1 MPVYKGSTLVNDVNV
16 TIEKGV
22 SSGGITPAGT
32 INISSNGTYDVT
44 EYASASVNVPEPV
57 MQSKSIS
64 PSTSIQTVTA
74 DSGYDGLSSVTVEAI
89 PSTYIGNN
97 VTRKSA
103 STYTPTESEQV
114 ISAGQYLDGAQT
126 ISAIPSTYVGS
137 GVTTKGAT
145 TVTPST
151 SAQTAV
157 SAGTYVTGNITVDA
171 MPTGALGTPTV
182 NASTGVVTASVATSG
197 YLDTSATKTLQL
209 TTKPSATITP
219 GTTDQTIAAG
229 QYLTGTQ
236 TIKGDT
242 NLIPGN
248 IISGRS
254 IFGVS
259 GNVVIQ
265 KYYTGTTEPSSSLG
279 NDGDIYLKA

>member
-64 PSTSIQTVTA
+64 PSTSIQIVTA
-74 DSGYDGLSSVTVEAI
+74 DSGYDGLGDV
-89 PSTYIGNN
+89 
-97 VTRKSA
+97 
-103 STYTPTESEQV
+103 
-114 ISAGQYLDGAQT
+114 
-126 ISAIPSTYVGS
+126 
-137 GVTTKGAT
+137 
-145 TVTPST
+145 
-151 SAQTAV
+151 
-157 SAGTYVTGNITVDA
+157 TVDA
-171 MPTGALGTPTV
+171 MPTGTLGTPTV

-209 TTKPSATITP
+209 TTKSSATITP

-236 TIKGDT
+236 TISGDA
-242 NLIPGN
+242 NLVAEN
-248 IISGRS
+248 IISGKS

-259 GNVVIQ
+259 GSVVIQ

>member
-16 TIEKGV
+16 TIEKSV

-64 PSTSIQTVTA
+64 PSTSIQIVTA
-74 DSGYDGLSSVTVEAI
+74 DSGYDGLSDV
-89 PSTYIGNN
+89 
-97 VTRKSA
+97 
-103 STYTPTESEQV
+103 
-114 ISAGQYLDGAQT
+114 
-126 ISAIPSTYVGS
+126 
-137 GVTTKGAT
+137 
-145 TVTPST
+145 
-151 SAQTAV
+151 
-157 SAGTYVTGNITVDA
+157 TVDA
-171 MPTGALGTPTV
+171 MPTGTLGTPTV

-209 TTKPSATITP
+209 TTKSSATITP

-236 TIKGDT
+236 TIKGDA

-248 IISGRS
+248 IISGKS

-279 NDGDIYLKA
+279 NDGDIYLKG

>member
-74 DSGYDGLSSVTVEAI
+74 DSGYDGLSDV
-89 PSTYIGNN
+89 
-97 VTRKSA
+97 
-103 STYTPTESEQV
+103 
-114 ISAGQYLDGAQT
+114 
-126 ISAIPSTYVGS
+126 
-137 GVTTKGAT
+137 
-145 TVTPST
+145 
-151 SAQTAV
+151 
-157 SAGTYVTGNITVDA
+157 TVDA

-209 TTKPSATITP
+209 TAKSSATITP

-236 TIKGDT
+236 TISGDA
-242 NLIPGN
+242 NLVAEN
-248 IISGRS
+248 IISGKS

-259 GNVVIQ
+259 GSVVIQ

>member
-74 DSGYDGLSSVTVEAI
+74 DSGYDGLSDV
-89 PSTYIGNN
+89 
-97 VTRKSA
+97 
-103 STYTPTESEQV
+103 
-114 ISAGQYLDGAQT
+114 
-126 ISAIPSTYVGS
+126 
-137 GVTTKGAT
+137 
-145 TVTPST
+145 
-151 SAQTAV
+151 
-157 SAGTYVTGNITVDA
+157 TVDA

-182 NASTGVVTASVATSG
+182 NASTGIVTASVATSG

-209 TTKPSATITP
+209 TTRSSATITP

-236 TIKGDT
+236 TISGDA
-242 NLIPGN
+242 NLVAEN
-248 IISGRS
+248 IISGKT

-259 GNVVIQ
+259 GSVVIQ

>member
-74 DSGYDGLSSVTVEAI
+74 DSGYDGLSDV
-89 PSTYIGNN
+89 
-97 VTRKSA
+97 
-103 STYTPTESEQV
+103 
-114 ISAGQYLDGAQT
+114 
-126 ISAIPSTYVGS
+126 
-137 GVTTKGAT
+137 
-145 TVTPST
+145 
-151 SAQTAV
+151 
-157 SAGTYVTGNITVDA
+157 TVDA

-209 TTKPSATITP
+209 TTKSSATITP

-236 TIKGDT
+236 TIKGDA

-248 IISGRS
+248 IISGKS

>member
-74 DSGYDGLSSVTVEAI
+74 DSGYDGLSDV
-89 PSTYIGNN
+89 
-97 VTRKSA
+97 
-103 STYTPTESEQV
+103 
-114 ISAGQYLDGAQT
+114 
-126 ISAIPSTYVGS
+126 
-137 GVTTKGAT
+137 
-145 TVTPST
+145 
-151 SAQTAV
+151 
-157 SAGTYVTGNITVDA
+157 TVDA

-209 TTKPSATITP
+209 TIKSSATITP

-236 TIKGDT
+236 TIKGDA

-248 IISGRS
+248 IISGKS

>member
-64 PSTSIQTVTA
+64 PSTSIQIVTA
-74 DSGYDGLSSVTVEAI
+74 DSGYDGLSDV
-89 PSTYIGNN
+89 
-97 VTRKSA
+97 
-103 STYTPTESEQV
+103 
-114 ISAGQYLDGAQT
+114 
-126 ISAIPSTYVGS
+126 
-137 GVTTKGAT
+137 
-145 TVTPST
+145 
-151 SAQTAV
+151 
-157 SAGTYVTGNITVDA
+157 TVDA

-209 TTKPSATITP
+209 TTKSSATITP

-236 TIKGDT
+236 TISGDA
-242 NLIPGN
+242 NLVAEN
-248 IISGRS
+248 IISGKS

-259 GNVVIQ
+259 GSVVIQ

>member
-64 PSTSIQTVTA
+64 PSTSIQIVTA
-74 DSGYDGLSSVTVEAI
+74 DSGYDGLGDV
-89 PSTYIGNN
+89 
-97 VTRKSA
+97 
-103 STYTPTESEQV
+103 
-114 ISAGQYLDGAQT
+114 
-126 ISAIPSTYVGS
+126 
-137 GVTTKGAT
+137 
-145 TVTPST
+145 
-151 SAQTAV
+151 
-157 SAGTYVTGNITVDA
+157 TVDA

-209 TTKPSATITP
+209 TAKSSATITP

-236 TIKGDT
+236 TISGDA
-242 NLIPGN
+242 NLVAEN
-248 IISGRS
+248 IISGKS

-259 GNVVIQ
+259 GSVVIQ

>member
-22 SSGGITPAGT
+22 SSGGIAPAGT

-64 PSTSIQTVTA
+64 PSTSIQIVTA
-74 DSGYDGLSSVTVEAI
+74 DSGYDGLSDV
-89 PSTYIGNN
+89 
-97 VTRKSA
+97 
-103 STYTPTESEQV
+103 
-114 ISAGQYLDGAQT
+114 
-126 ISAIPSTYVGS
+126 
-137 GVTTKGAT
+137 
-145 TVTPST
+145 
-151 SAQTAV
+151 
-157 SAGTYVTGNITVDA
+157 TVDA
-171 MPTGALGTPTV
+171 MPTGTLGTPTV

-209 TTKPSATITP
+209 TTKSSATITP

-236 TIKGDT
+236 TIKGDA

-248 IISGRS
+248 IISGKS

-259 GNVVIQ
+259 GSVVIQ

>member
-64 PSTSIQTVTA
+64 PSTSIQIVTA
-74 DSGYDGLSSVTVEAI
+74 DSGYDGLGDV
-89 PSTYIGNN
+89 
-97 VTRKSA
+97 
-103 STYTPTESEQV
+103 
-114 ISAGQYLDGAQT
+114 
-126 ISAIPSTYVGS
+126 
-137 GVTTKGAT
+137 
-145 TVTPST
+145 
-151 SAQTAV
+151 
-157 SAGTYVTGNITVDA
+157 TVDA

-197 YLDTSATKTLQL
+197 YLDTSATKTVQL
-209 TTKPSATITP
+209 TTKSSATITP

-236 TIKGDT
+236 TISGDA
-242 NLIPGN
+242 NLVAEN
-248 IISGRS
+248 IISGKS

-259 GNVVIQ
+259 GSVVIQ
-265 KYYTGTTEPSSSLG
+265 KYYTGTIEPSSSLG

>member
-74 DSGYDGLSSVTVEAI
+74 DSGYDGLSDV
-89 PSTYIGNN
+89 
-97 VTRKSA
+97 
-103 STYTPTESEQV
+103 
-114 ISAGQYLDGAQT
+114 
-126 ISAIPSTYVGS
+126 
-137 GVTTKGAT
+137 
-145 TVTPST
+145 
-151 SAQTAV
+151 
-157 SAGTYVTGNITVDA
+157 TVDA

-182 NASTGVVTASVATSG
+182 NASTGIVTASVATSG

-209 TTKPSATITP
+209 TTRSSATITP

-236 TIKGDT
+236 TISGDA
-242 NLIPGN
+242 NLVAEN
-248 IISGRS
+248 IISGKS

-259 GNVVIQ
+259 GSVVIQ

>member
-1 MPVYKGSTLVNDVNV
+1 MPVYKGSTLVSDVNV

-74 DSGYDGLSSVTVEAI
+74 DSGYDGLSDV
-89 PSTYIGNN
+89 
-97 VTRKSA
+97 
-103 STYTPTESEQV
+103 
-114 ISAGQYLDGAQT
+114 
-126 ISAIPSTYVGS
+126 
-137 GVTTKGAT
+137 
-145 TVTPST
+145 
-151 SAQTAV
+151 
-157 SAGTYVTGNITVDA
+157 TVDA

-209 TTKPSATITP
+209 TTKSSATITP

-236 TIKGDT
+236 TISGDA
-242 NLIPGN
+242 NLVAEN
-248 IISGRS
+248 IISGKS

-259 GNVVIQ
+259 GSVVIQ

>member
-16 TIEKGV
+16 TIKKGV

-74 DSGYDGLSSVTVEAI
+74 DSGYDGLSDV
-89 PSTYIGNN
+89 
-97 VTRKSA
+97 
-103 STYTPTESEQV
+103 
-114 ISAGQYLDGAQT
+114 
-126 ISAIPSTYVGS
+126 
-137 GVTTKGAT
+137 
-145 TVTPST
+145 
-151 SAQTAV
+151 
-157 SAGTYVTGNITVDA
+157 TVDA
-171 MPTGALGTPTV
+171 MPTGTLGTPTV

-209 TTKPSATITP
+209 TTKSSAAITP
-219 GTTDQTIAAG
+219 GATDQTIAAG

-236 TIKGDT
+236 TISGDA
-242 NLIPGN
+242 NLVAEN
-248 IISGRS
+248 IISGKS

-259 GNVVIQ
+259 GSVVIQ

>member
-74 DSGYDGLSSVTVEAI
+74 DSGYDGLSDV
-89 PSTYIGNN
+89 
-97 VTRKSA
+97 
-103 STYTPTESEQV
+103 
-114 ISAGQYLDGAQT
+114 
-126 ISAIPSTYVGS
+126 
-137 GVTTKGAT
+137 
-145 TVTPST
+145 
-151 SAQTAV
+151 
-157 SAGTYVTGNITVDA
+157 TVDA
-171 MPTGALGTPTV
+171 MPTGALGAPTV
-182 NASTGVVTASVATSG
+182 NASTGAVTASVATSG

-209 TTKPSATITP
+209 TTKSSAIITP
-219 GTTDQTIAAG
+219 GTMDQAIAAG

-236 TIKGDT
+236 TIKGDA

-248 IISGRS
+248 IISGKS

>member
-74 DSGYDGLSSVTVEAI
+74 DSGYDGLSDV
-89 PSTYIGNN
+89 
-97 VTRKSA
+97 
-103 STYTPTESEQV
+103 
-114 ISAGQYLDGAQT
+114 
-126 ISAIPSTYVGS
+126 
-137 GVTTKGAT
+137 
-145 TVTPST
+145 
-151 SAQTAV
+151 
-157 SAGTYVTGNITVDA
+157 TVDA

-182 NASTGVVTASVATSG
+182 NTSTGVVTASVATSG

-209 TTKPSATITP
+209 TTKSSATITP

-236 TIKGDT
+236 TISGDV
-242 NLIPGN
+242 NLVAEN
-248 IISGRS
+248 IISGKS

-259 GNVVIQ
+259 GSVVIQ

>member
-16 TIEKGV
+16 TIKKGV

-64 PSTSIQTVTA
+64 PSASIQTVTA

-171 MPTGALGTPTV
+171 MPTGALGTPIV

-197 YLDTSATKTLQL
+197 YLDISAIKTLQL
-209 TTKPSATITP
+209 TTKSSATITP
-219 GTTDQTIAAG
+219 GTMDQTIAAG

-236 TIKGDT
+236 TISGDA
-242 NLIPGN
+242 NLVTEN
-248 IISGRS
+248 IISGKS

-259 GNVVIQ
+259 GSVVIQ
-265 KYYTGTTEPSSSLG
+265 KYYTGSTEPSSSLG

>member
-32 INISSNGTYDVT
+32 IKISSNGTYDVT

-64 PSTSIQTVTA
+64 PSTSIQIVTA
-74 DSGYDGLSSVTVEAI
+74 DSGYDGLGDV
-89 PSTYIGNN
+89 
-97 VTRKSA
+97 
-103 STYTPTESEQV
+103 
-114 ISAGQYLDGAQT
+114 
-126 ISAIPSTYVGS
+126 
-137 GVTTKGAT
+137 
-145 TVTPST
+145 
-151 SAQTAV
+151 
-157 SAGTYVTGNITVDA
+157 TVDA

-209 TTKPSATITP
+209 TTKSSATITP

-236 TIKGDT
+236 TISGDA
-242 NLIPGN
+242 NLVAEN
-248 IISGRS
+248 IISGKS

>member
-171 MPTGALGTPTV
+171 MPTGALGTPIV

-197 YLDTSATKTLQL
+197 YLDTSATMTLQL
-209 TTKPSATITP
+209 TTKSSATITP
-219 GTTDQTIAAG
+219 GTMDQTIAAG

-236 TIKGDT
+236 TISGDA
-242 NLIPGN
+242 NLVTEN
-248 IISGRS
+248 IISGKS

-259 GNVVIQ
+259 GSVVIQ
-265 KYYTGTTEPSSSLG
+265 KYYTGSTEPSSSLG

>member
-74 DSGYDGLSSVTVEAI
+74 DSGYDGLSDV
-89 PSTYIGNN
+89 
-97 VTRKSA
+97 
-103 STYTPTESEQV
+103 
-114 ISAGQYLDGAQT
+114 
-126 ISAIPSTYVGS
+126 
-137 GVTTKGAT
+137 
-145 TVTPST
+145 
-151 SAQTAV
+151 
-157 SAGTYVTGNITVDA
+157 TVDA

-209 TTKPSATITP
+209 TTKSSATITP

-229 QYLTGTQ
+229 QYLAGTQ
-236 TIKGDT
+236 TISGDA
-242 NLIPGN
+242 NLVAEN
-248 IISGRS
+248 IISGKS

-259 GNVVIQ
+259 GSVVIQ

>member
-44 EYASASVNVPEPV
+44 KYASASVNVPEPV

-74 DSGYDGLSSVTVEAI
+74 DSGYDGLSDV
-89 PSTYIGNN
+89 
-97 VTRKSA
+97 
-103 STYTPTESEQV
+103 
-114 ISAGQYLDGAQT
+114 
-126 ISAIPSTYVGS
+126 
-137 GVTTKGAT
+137 
-145 TVTPST
+145 
-151 SAQTAV
+151 
-157 SAGTYVTGNITVDA
+157 TVDA
-171 MPTGALGTPTV
+171 TPTGALGTPTV

-209 TTKPSATITP
+209 TTKSSATITP

-236 TIKGDT
+236 TIKGDA

-248 IISGRS
+248 IISGKS

-259 GNVVIQ
+259 GSVVIQ
-265 KYYTGTTEPSSSLG
+265 KYYTGTSDPSSSLG
-279 NDGDIYLKA
+279 NDGDLYLKA

>member
-74 DSGYDGLSSVTVEAI
+74 DSGYDGLSDV
-89 PSTYIGNN
+89 
-97 VTRKSA
+97 
-103 STYTPTESEQV
+103 
-114 ISAGQYLDGAQT
+114 
-126 ISAIPSTYVGS
+126 
-137 GVTTKGAT
+137 
-145 TVTPST
+145 
-151 SAQTAV
+151 
-157 SAGTYVTGNITVDA
+157 TVDA

-209 TTKPSATITP
+209 TTKSSATITP

-236 TIKGDT
+236 TISGDA
-242 NLIPGN
+242 NLVAEN
-248 IISGRS
+248 IISGKS

-259 GNVVIQ
+259 GSVVIQ

-279 NDGDIYLKA
+279 NDGDVYLKA

>member
-32 INISSNGTYDVT
+32 INISSNGAYDVT

-64 PSTSIQTVTA
+64 PSTSIQIVTA
-74 DSGYDGLSSVTVEAI
+74 DSGYDGLGDV
-89 PSTYIGNN
+89 
-97 VTRKSA
+97 
-103 STYTPTESEQV
+103 
-114 ISAGQYLDGAQT
+114 
-126 ISAIPSTYVGS
+126 
-137 GVTTKGAT
+137 
-145 TVTPST
+145 
-151 SAQTAV
+151 
-157 SAGTYVTGNITVDA
+157 TVDA
-171 MPTGALGTPTV
+171 MPTGTLGTPTV

-209 TTKPSATITP
+209 TTKSSATITP

-242 NLIPGN
+242 NLIPRN
-248 IISGRS
+248 IISGKS

>member
-22 SSGGITPAGT
+22 SSGGIAPAGT

-74 DSGYDGLSSVTVEAI
+74 DSGYDGLSDV
-89 PSTYIGNN
+89 
-97 VTRKSA
+97 
-103 STYTPTESEQV
+103 
-114 ISAGQYLDGAQT
+114 
-126 ISAIPSTYVGS
+126 
-137 GVTTKGAT
+137 
-145 TVTPST
+145 
-151 SAQTAV
+151 
-157 SAGTYVTGNITVDA
+157 TVDA
-171 MPTGALGTPTV
+171 MPTGTLGTPTV

-209 TTKPSATITP
+209 TAKSSATITP

-236 TIKGDT
+236 TISGDA
-242 NLIPGN
+242 NLVAEN
-248 IISGRS
+248 IISGKS

-259 GNVVIQ
+259 GSVVIQ

>member
-44 EYASASVNVPEPV
+44 KYASASVNVPEPV

-74 DSGYDGLSSVTVEAI
+74 DSGYDGLSDV
-89 PSTYIGNN
+89 
-97 VTRKSA
+97 
-103 STYTPTESEQV
+103 
-114 ISAGQYLDGAQT
+114 
-126 ISAIPSTYVGS
+126 
-137 GVTTKGAT
+137 
-145 TVTPST
+145 
-151 SAQTAV
+151 
-157 SAGTYVTGNITVDA
+157 TVDA
-171 MPTGALGTPTV
+171 MPTGTLGTPTV

-209 TTKPSATITP
+209 TTKSSATITP

-236 TIKGDT
+236 TISGDA
-242 NLIPGN
+242 NLVAGN
-248 IISGRS
+248 IISGKS

-259 GNVVIQ
+259 GSVVIQ

>member
-64 PSTSIQTVTA
+64 PSTSIQIVTA
-74 DSGYDGLSSVTVEAI
+74 DSGYDGLGDV
-89 PSTYIGNN
+89 
-97 VTRKSA
+97 
-103 STYTPTESEQV
+103 
-114 ISAGQYLDGAQT
+114 
-126 ISAIPSTYVGS
+126 
-137 GVTTKGAT
+137 
-145 TVTPST
+145 
-151 SAQTAV
+151 
-157 SAGTYVTGNITVDA
+157 TVDA
-171 MPTGALGTPTV
+171 MPTGTLGTPTV

-209 TTKPSATITP
+209 TTKSSATITP

-236 TIKGDT
+236 TISGDA
-242 NLIPGN
+242 NLVAEN
-248 IISGRS
+248 IISGKS

-259 GNVVIQ
+259 GSVVIQ

-279 NDGDIYLKA
+279 NDSDIYLKA

>member
-1 MPVYKGSTLVNDVNV
+1 MPVYKGSTLVSDVNV

-74 DSGYDGLSSVTVEAI
+74 DSGYDGLSDV
-89 PSTYIGNN
+89 
-97 VTRKSA
+97 
-103 STYTPTESEQV
+103 
-114 ISAGQYLDGAQT
+114 
-126 ISAIPSTYVGS
+126 
-137 GVTTKGAT
+137 
-145 TVTPST
+145 
-151 SAQTAV
+151 
-157 SAGTYVTGNITVDA
+157 TVDA

-209 TTKPSATITP
+209 TTKSSATITP

-236 TIKGDT
+236 TISGDA
-242 NLIPGN
+242 NLVAEN
-248 IISGRS
+248 IISGKS

-259 GNVVIQ
+259 GSVVTQ

>member
-44 EYASASVNVPEPV
+44 EYASASVNIPEPV

-74 DSGYDGLSSVTVEAI
+74 DSGYDGLS
-89 PSTYIGNN
+89 
-97 VTRKSA
+97 
-103 STYTPTESEQV
+103 
-114 ISAGQYLDGAQT
+114 D
-126 ISAIPSTYVGS
+126 
-137 GVTTKGAT
+137 
-145 TVTPST
+145 
-151 SAQTAV
+151 
-157 SAGTYVTGNITVDA
+157 ITVDA

-209 TTKPSATITP
+209 TTKSSATITP

-236 TIKGDT
+236 TISGDA
-242 NLIPGN
+242 NLVAEN
-248 IISGRS
+248 IISGKS

-259 GNVVIQ
+259 GSVVIQ

-279 NDGDIYLKA
+279 NDGDIYLKT

>member
-74 DSGYDGLSSVTVEAI
+74 DSGYDGLSDV
-89 PSTYIGNN
+89 
-97 VTRKSA
+97 
-103 STYTPTESEQV
+103 
-114 ISAGQYLDGAQT
+114 
-126 ISAIPSTYVGS
+126 
-137 GVTTKGAT
+137 
-145 TVTPST
+145 
-151 SAQTAV
+151 
-157 SAGTYVTGNITVDA
+157 TVDA
-171 MPTGALGTPTV
+171 MPTGALGAPTV

-209 TTKPSATITP
+209 TTKSSATITP

-236 TIKGDT
+236 TIKGDA

-248 IISGRS
+248 IISGKS

>member
-74 DSGYDGLSSVTVEAI
+74 DSGYDGLSDV
-89 PSTYIGNN
+89 
-97 VTRKSA
+97 
-103 STYTPTESEQV
+103 
-114 ISAGQYLDGAQT
+114 
-126 ISAIPSTYVGS
+126 
-137 GVTTKGAT
+137 
-145 TVTPST
+145 
-151 SAQTAV
+151 
-157 SAGTYVTGNITVDA
+157 TVDA

-209 TTKPSATITP
+209 TTKSSATITP

-236 TIKGDT
+236 TISGDA
-242 NLIPGN
+242 NLVAEN
-248 IISGRS
+248 IISGKS

-259 GNVVIQ
+259 GSVVIQ